1 MVFLCRKGEDI
12 SLKDEI
18 IRVIENTGG
27 NNKAKEYLQQVK
39 KAKLHIDSLKEE
51 IETMKEMAVSMGAI
65 SQNEKVMSSV
75 SQDKMAN
82 IICNIEERMAE
93 LKDEVT
99 EYIKLRT
106 EVMVV
111 ISKVSN
117 DDYQQILYKRYCQ
130 MEKWEEIAL
139 EMSYSCRWVV
149 KLHGYALKE
158 IEEIIKC
165 SY

>member
-18 IRVIENTGG
+18 IKGIENTGG
-27 NNKAKEYLQQVK
+27 NNRAKEYLQQVK

-51 IETMKEMAVSMGAI
+51 IETMKELAVSMGAI

-93 LKDEVT
+93 LKDKVT

-139 EMSYSCRWVV
+139 EMNCTYQWVC
-149 KLHGYALKE
+149 KLHGRALKE
-158 IEEIIKC
+158 IEKNL
-165 SY
+165 

>member
-1 MVFLCRKGEDI
+1 M
-12 SLKDEI
+12 KDEI
-18 IRVIENTGG
+18 IKGIENTGG
-27 NNKAKEYLQQVK
+27 NNRAKEYLQQVK

-51 IETMKEMAVSMGAI
+51 IETMKELAVSMGAI

-93 LKDEVT
+93 LKDKVT

-130 MEKWEEIAL
+130 MEKWEKIAL

>member
-1 MVFLCRKGEDI
+1 MD
-12 SLKDEI
+12 
-18 IRVIENTGG
+18 
-27 NNKAKEYLQQVK
+27 AKEYLQQVK